1 MLANLLI
8 FLEITNTTKLFVHAL
23 VNSKA
28 IEIFID
34 WGFIEKYYLCK
45 LSKPMSIYNI
55 NRTPNKNEQISEV
68 VDIVLY
74 YQMYSE

>member
-1 MLANLLI
+1 
-8 FLEITNTTKLFVHAL
+8 
-23 VNSKA
+23 
-28 IEIFID
+28 
-34 WGFIEKYYLCK
+34 
-45 LSKPMSIYNI
+45 MSIYNI